1 MPSLSTPQAGSTAAT
16 GTGAEGVCVAF
27 VDPQN
32 NLSVL
37 TAAGTFVDD
46 EFFGVVSTSGTS
58 WTLSSGFDFDM
69 GVFVH
74 PTTSGSGTYVPKQSF
89 TGSYVTSAGTT
100 NVAWTYDPVNALSVT
115 QQSVTGTWSETSSSM
130 TIASDGSLTGTLS
143 GCSVSGTML
152 LATAGTNQNLY
163 ELTVSAAASTS
174 CQMPAGL
181 VYTGSAAIVF
191 LPITGSN
198 GYARTIVY
206 SVKAPGN
213 TNIAYGQL
221 SLQQ

>member
-16 GTGAEGVCVAF
+16 GTGAEGVWTSTSVTQHSVAF

-130 TIASDGSLTGTLS
+130 T
-143 GCSVSGTML
+143 
-152 LATAGTNQNLY
+152 NQNLY